1 MKKNYS
7 LICGIAICFLIYVI
21 LSWFVPTATIA
32 DGVVNTGKAS
42 PVGLFGLVYY
52 PGLTIGTFIQFGLI
66 ILAIGGLYGVMAKT
80 GVYSKLVNDFANKL
94 KGKEKLFLIVLI
106 IALALINSLAG
117 VPFALFVIVPFLMAI
132 VLKLGYNRITA
143 VSATAG
149 AILVG
154 SLASTFGYNIA
165 GSASNVLAVSVTTG
179 VLSRFVLL
187 AIVTGLFILFVLG
200 NKNSK
205 IEAKSNNKKTKKS
218 NDSISEESILFLEDD
233 NVSKKSTLPMKIL
246 FILTI
251 VIAVVSMYNWNTL
264 LKIDVFES
272 FYESLITIKIGD
284 YQIFKNLLGLTNPF
298 GYWDSYE
305 LVGLLII
312 ASLVIGWVYSLKF
325 KDTFTGFVDGAKKL
339 IKPAVYITIA
349 NIIFTLMLSAASNGY
364 MLTWLTNKLANI
376 TEEFNV
382 FSAICSSLIGGFFYN
397 HFYYLFSS
405 VGQVFTLTSGVEY
418 NAILMF
424 VVQSIYGLVMLI
436 LPTSLFLVGGLSLLD
451 VSYKEWIKYIWKFLV
466 EILIIIIVIS
476 VILVLTV

>member
-32 DGVVNTGKAS
+32 EGVVNTGKTS

-66 ILAIGGLYGVMAKT
+66 ILAIGGLYGVMVRT
-80 GVYSKLVNDFANKL
+80 GVYSKLVDEFANKL
-94 KGKEKLFLIVLI
+94 KGREKIFLIVLMI
-106 IALALINSLAG
+106 GLALINSLAG
-117 VPFALFVIVPFLMAI
+117 VPFALFVIVPFFMAVI
-132 VLKLGYNRITA
+132 LKLGYKKITA

-154 SLASTFGYNIA
+154 SLASTFGYNIS
-165 GSASNVLAVSVTTG
+165 GSASNVLGISVTTG
-179 VLSRFVLL
+179 VLSRFILL
-187 AIVTGLFILFVLG
+187 VIVTGLFILFVLG
-200 NKNSK
+200 NKDSK
-205 IEAKSNNKKTKKS
+205 IGSKTNTKKTKKN
-218 NDSISEESILFLEDD
+218 NDINEEESIPFLEYD

-251 VIAVVSMYNWNTL
+251 VIALVSMYNWNTL
-264 LKIDVFES
+264 LKIDIFES
-272 FYESLITIKIGD
+272 FYESLIATKIGD

-305 LVGLLII
+305 LVALLVI
-312 ASLVIGWVYSLKF
+312 ASLVIGWVYSLKL

-339 IKPAVYITIA
+339 IKPAAYITIA
-349 NIIFTLMLSAASNGY
+349 NIIFTLMLSASSNGY
-364 MLTWLTNKLANI
+364 MLTWLTDKLANI

-382 FSAICSSLIGGFFYN
+382 FSVICSSLLGGFFYN
-397 HFYYLFSS
+397 HFYYLFSA

-424 VVQSIYGLVMLI
+424 VVQSVYGLVMLI